1 MSTKTSG
8 PAASR
13 RSTIATNPLDS
24 YDPLGHI
31 PSAAE
36 IEEREAKRVPK
47 SAAPKPV
54 VSNPAAPKSAVS
66 KPAALTPP
74 AVDVAPAESASA
86 DVPLRQLSARVPAD
100 LVQRLKIAVATVGV
114 SQQDALVEAVEM
126 WIGAKAGKTS

>member
-1 MSTKTSG
+1 MSTKTSR

-47 SAAPKPV
+47 SAALK
-54 VSNPAAPKSAVS
+54 PAAPKPAVS
-66 KPAALTPP
+66 KPAAPTTP
-74 AVDVAPAESASA
+74 AVDVPPAEPASA

-126 WIGAKAGKTS
+126 WIGAKAGETS

>member
-1 MSTKTSG
+1 MSTPPKSPQSRAKSAPVATA
-8 PAASR
+8 PVKASSPR
-13 RSTIATNPLDS
+13 RSTIANNPLDS

-36 IEEREAKRVPK
+36 IEEREASR
-47 SAAPKPV
+47 APKLV
-54 VSNPAAPKSAVS
+54 AAAEVP
-66 KPAALTPP
+66 
-74 AVDVAPAESASA
+74 APAELAGV

-126 WIGAKAGKTS
+126 WIKAKGGGTG